1 MNEIF
6 GNGDPTTSSRVHL
19 VLLGDSRRRHELVG
33 GELMQETKRRQEYFV
48 DLVS

>member
-19 VLLGDSRRRHELVG
+19 VLLGVRDDATNWSE
-33 GELMQETKRRQEYFV
+33 E
-48 DLVS
+48 S